1 MKTRHKILLIL
12 VIVCVCV
19 GCDQATK
26 FIAKQHLAATPPID
40 LMNGMVVLH
49 YVENQGS
56 FLGLGARL
64 SDTVRFWLFIVLA
77 ALMVAGMLG
86 FALTVPELNVVGIT
100 GAALVI
106 GGGVGN
112 LIDRITHNG
121 AVVDFL
127 NVGIG
132 KLRTGIFNLADMA
145 IMAGIGL
152 LLLAV
157 YKPTSMKDSNA

>member
-1 MKTRHKILLIL
+1 VKTRHKIILIL
-12 VIVCVCV
+12 VIVCACV

-26 FIAKQHLAATPPID
+26 FIAKQHLAQSPPIY
-40 LMNGMVVLH
+40 LMNGMVILD

-64 SDTVRFWLFIVLA
+64 PDTVRFWLFIVLA
-77 ALMVAGMLG
+77 GLMVVGMLS
-86 FALTVPELNVVGIT
+86 FALTVHELNVAGIT

-112 LIDRITHNG
+112 LIDRITHHG
-121 AVVDFL
+121 AVVDFM

-132 KLRTGIFNLADMA
+132 KVRTGIFNFADMA

-157 YKPTSMKDSNA
+157 SKQKSTD